1 MITYQDYEKTVYD
14 WLMSKNKIDS
24 TFTFSLRQNASKGAE
39 LDYFIGTEKSNY
51 FSTTFWTIPVSFPG
65 SSGDCIGLIFGYSK
79 TGYRYY
85 FDFDQTN
92 SPEGSQN
99 VTVLA
104 LIKSLRD
111 DLSIFPGLEKE
122 TSEKNKMYN
131 LRTKTNKQSYSS
143 IEDMLTDVSKDIEHI
158 IPLVNKHI
166 ETEKKRNP
174 EFDAH
179 RIRQDEFEV
188 MNKKYLKRLTNH
200 NSESVNQQ
208 DDANDN
214 LAILNSKFQIALSKY
229 NQEDLKTYFDFLR
242 LILKRYDLKPN
253 DKRLFF
259 CVTKN
264 NLNFTIGQRYCW
276 NLFLSEPK
284 GKFGVI
290 SKIELNQTSELF
302 PGFQKSAKAFFTNL
316 SQFNPTDEQLSSIF
330 DAIDLELKRS
340 KSSSFTEKKNI
351 EFENFSFESISPIFK
366 NPSDSPKNQ
375 ILYGPPG
382 TGKTFKLKDQYFPI
396 YTTKETLLS
405 SEQHFKN
412 VVSDCSWW
420 QVIALALMELGA
432 SSKVAD
438 IMNNRWVKKK
448 SELSE
453 AKSIRPIIWSCLQ
466 SHTIQTSETVGV
478 KQRQAPFIFNKK
490 NESYWEI
497 LEIEVR
503 EQIPEL
509 FDMIESVN
517 NFNPSADKQIQR
529 YVFTTFHQSYS
540 YEDFI
545 EGIKP
550 IMIEGEVDG
559 NVAYHIEDGV
569 FKQLCKKAAL
579 DPENRYAIFID
590 EINRGNVS
598 AIFGEL
604 ITLIEQ
610 DKRKDASNAMSAL
623 LPYSKKQFSVPQN
636 VDIYGTMNTADR
648 SVEALDTALRRRFS
662 FEEMLPQPELLK
674 DKGENGS
681 GKVGNIVLEE
691 LLITINERIEALVDR
706 DHTIGHAFFMEVY
719 SLDSLRNVFAN
730 KVIPLLQEYFY
741 GDYAKMEMVIGSDFF
756 NIKDSSKIKFA
767 VKPEEFETTGK
778 TYQIRNLS
786 DKIIMSDDM
795 LLEALDKLIKGVA

>member
-51 FSTTFWTIPVSFPG
+51 FSTTFWTIPASFPG
-65 SSGDCIGLIFGYSK
+65 SSGDCIGLIFGYTK

-174 EFDAH
+174 EFEAH

-200 NSESVNQQ
+200 NSETVNQQ
-208 DDANDN
+208 EDANDD
-214 LAILNSKFQIALSKY
+214 LVIHNSKFQIALSKY

-242 LILKRYDLKPN
+242 LIIKRYDLKPN

-302 PGFQKSAKAFFTNL
+302 DGFQKSAKAFFTNL

-610 DKRKDASNAMSAL
+610 DKRKDASNAMTAL

-691 LLITINERIEALVDR
+691 ILKTINERIEALVDR

-767 VKPEEFETTGK
+767 VKPEDFETTGK

-786 DKIIMSDDM
+786 DKSSMPDDV
-795 LLEALDKLIKGVA
+795 LETAFKNMISVAN